1 LWFSAVVETAGSFS
15 STVSWA
21 GSVQKCTQGRSSAGE
36 FASEQQALTAAAGYL
51 FVLSRI
57 EPETKIR
64 FLRFLQMDNSQA
76 HMEQALVVI
85 ALSTATLVA
94 GFSLLVASF

>member
-1 LWFSAVVETAGSFS
+1 MWFSAVVGTACSFS
-15 STVSWA
+15 STIGCA
-21 GSVQKCTQGRSSAGE
+21 GSVQKCTLRKIGWRVRRRT
-36 FASEQQALTAAAGYL
+36 ASPTAAAGCL

-64 FLRFLQMDNSQA
+64 FPRFSPMDKSQA